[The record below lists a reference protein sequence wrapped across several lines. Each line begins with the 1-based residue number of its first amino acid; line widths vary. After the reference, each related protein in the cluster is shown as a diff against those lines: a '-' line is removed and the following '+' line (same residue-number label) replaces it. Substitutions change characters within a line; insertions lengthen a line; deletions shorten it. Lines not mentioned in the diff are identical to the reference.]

1 MTGTLIPRTGDGGS
15 ALGSASALRLD
26 AATPLPAGERR
37 AIVLSDSAL
46 LRAGVRALLPE
57 RGLRVVAELE
67 SPRRLRDAVDA
78 AAAQLVVAAPADG
91 GDERLFRTLADLPAS
106 CAAIV
111 LLAVPGFRIQAS
123 TITGRYHLVCL
134 PLNVNRNELVA
145 CIREALVREERG
157 ELTTEELC
165 SGPHGTLSTREQEVL
180 RELAQ
185 GKTNR
190 EIADALWVSEDTVKS
205 HLRRTYRKLGVGT
218 RAEAVALYVG
228 QLGSP

>member
-1 MTGTLIPRTGDGGS
+1 V
-15 ALGSASALRLD
+15 
-26 AATPLPAGERR
+26 GERR

-67 SPRRLRDAVDA
+67 SPRRLRNAVGA
-78 AAAQLVVAAPADG
+78 TAAQLVVAAPADG
-91 GDERLFRTLADLPAS
+91 GDERLFRTMADLPAS

-123 TITGRYHLVCL
+123 TITSQYNLVCL
-134 PLNVNRNELVA
+134 PLNVDRQELVA
-145 CIREALVREERG
+145 CIRAALMREERS

-218 RAEAVALYVG
+218 RSEAVALYVG

>member
-1 MTGTLIPRTGDGGS
+1 MKTIVTPSPGDGGS
-15 ALGSASALRLD
+15 ALTGALAPRPD
-26 AATPLPAGERR
+26 ATAPLPAGVRR

-57 RGLRVVAELE
+57 RGLRVIAELE
-67 SPRRLRDAVDA
+67 SPRRLPDAVRA
-78 AAAQLVVAAPADG
+78 TAAQLVVAAPADG
-91 GDERLFRTLADLPAS
+91 GDEGLFATLASLPAG

-123 TITGRYHLVCL
+123 TITGQYNLVCL
-134 PLNVNRNELVA
+134 PLNVNRDELAA
-145 CIREALVREERG
+145 CVRRALMSDERG
-157 ELTTEELC
+157 ELSVEEVC

-190 EIADALWVSEDTVKS
+190 EIADALWLSEDTVKS
-205 HLRRTYRKLGVGT
+205 HLRRIYRKLGVAT

>member
-1 MTGTLIPRTGDGGS
+1 
-15 ALGSASALRLD
+15 
-26 AATPLPAGERR
+26 
-37 AIVLSDSAL
+37 
-46 LRAGVRALLPE
+46 
-57 RGLRVVAELE
+57 
-67 SPRRLRDAVDA
+67 
-78 AAAQLVVAAPADG
+78 LVVAAPADG
-91 GDERLFRTLADLPAS
+91 GGERLFRALADLPAS

-123 TITGRYHLVCL
+123 TVTGRYNLVCL
-134 PLNVNRNELVA
+134 PLNVDRHDLVA
-145 CIREALVREERG
+145 CIREALTRDERG
-157 ELTTEELC
+157 ELTMEELC
-165 SGPHGTLSTREQEVL
+165 SGPHGTLSPREQEVL

>member
-1 MTGTLIPRTGDGGS
+1 MTPTRDGPPAFGAGS
-15 ALGSASALRLD
+15 AARTDVAV
-26 AATPLPAGERR
+26 PLPAGERR

-57 RGLRVVAELE
+57 RGLRVIAELDA
-67 SPRRLRDAVDA
+67 PRRLPDAVA
-78 AAAQLVVAAPADG
+78 ATAAQLVVAVPSDG
-91 GDERLFRTLADLPAS
+91 GDERLFRTLADLPAG

-123 TITGRYHLVCL
+123 TLTSQYSLVCL
-134 PLNVNRNELVA
+134 PLNVNRKELAA
-145 CIREALVREERG
+145 CVREALVRDERDD
-157 ELTTEELC
+157 LAVEELC
-165 SGPHGTLSTREQEVL
+165 AGPHGTLSMREQEVL

-190 EIADALWVSEDTVKS
+190 EIANALWLAEDTIKS

>member
-1 MTGTLIPRTGDGGS
+1 MKGMLTPRTGEGGS
-15 ALGSASALRLD
+15 ALGSAPALRLD
-26 AATPLPAGERR
+26 AAAPLPRGERR

-67 SPRRLRDAVDA
+67 SPRRLRDAVRA
-78 AAAQLVVAAPADG
+78 AAAQLVVSAPADG

-106 CAAIV
+106 CASIV

-123 TITGRYHLVCL
+123 TITSQYNLVCL
-134 PLNVNRNELVA
+134 PLNVDRQELVA
-145 CIREALVREERG
+145 CIREALLRDERD
-157 ELTTEELC
+157 ELTVQELC
-165 SGPHGTLSTREQEVL
+165 AGPHGTLSTREQEVL

-190 EIADALWVSEDTVKS
+190 EIAGALWVSEDTVKS

>member
-1 MTGTLIPRTGDGGS
+1 VKTTVIRSTRDGPP
-15 ALGSASALRLD
+15 ALGAALAPRSD
-26 AATPLPAGERR
+26 EAAPLPAGERR

-57 RGLRVVAELE
+57 RGLRVIAELD
-67 SPRRLRDAVDA
+67 SPRRLQDAVSA
-78 AAAQLVVAAPADG
+78 TAAQLVVAAPADG
-91 GDERLFRTLADLPAS
+91 GDERLFRALAEVPAS

-123 TITGRYHLVCL
+123 TITGQYNLVCL
-134 PLNVNRNELVA
+134 PLNVDRDELAA
-145 CIREALVREERG
+145 CVREALVRDERSDLTVEEI
-157 ELTTEELC
+157 C

-180 RELAQ
+180 RELAR

-190 EIADALWVSEDTVKS
+190 EIADSLWVSEDTVKS
-205 HLRRTYRKLGVGT
+205 HLRRTYRKLGVTT
-218 RAEAVALYVG
+218 RSEAVALYVG